1 MLEIT
6 VEDKVGGE
14 IRAAAG
20 QSRLYVRSS
29 ACMTGRFVAGRAP
42 GNRAIG
48 AGLAVLARVFHASL
62 S

>member
-29 ACMTGRFVAGRAP
+29 CMTGRFVAGRAP